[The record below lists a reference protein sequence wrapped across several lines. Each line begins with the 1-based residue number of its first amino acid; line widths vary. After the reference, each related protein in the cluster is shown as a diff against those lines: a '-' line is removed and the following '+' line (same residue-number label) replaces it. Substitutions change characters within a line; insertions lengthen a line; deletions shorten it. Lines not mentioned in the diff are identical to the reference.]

1 MQSVNSQL
9 ALLSGNPPTL
19 TEFNLERDTRPKRN
33 YFRLLGEA
41 LQGNTHVSSLQ
52 LNIGT
57 EWMMD
62 LDISSIRASPV
73 VSFLRSSA
81 SLRKVVL
88 DNGDTSLDV
97 DEEVIRCFFE
107 SIVEN
112 PSIED
117 LSVNEDFSISAA
129 VVRILESTITCSF
142 RSLTLPV
149 WDADQSNAVA
159 AVLRAH
165 QTLERIRLV
174 FMQEVDFDGE
184 LSVIV
189 KSLFHH
195 GSLRDLE
202 IEVYLAIEDHTRFV
216 NATSMALLEATT
228 KLDSLTVNFT
238 FSESGAQRFAKALM
252 QHESLTR
259 LTLVDASFDNDKAM
273 SAFVAIMKA
282 RSAMK
287 GFSELSFKIDDDLF
301 FETSGRFPGSYIANL
316 LCGPCG
322 SFVKVLR
329 VDTFAAL
336 KGLWSG
342 MEARKGYQ
350 SRVLYCIKMPT
361 VIHEPDNNELPDVA
375 LRKSNRA
382 MVRLIPDLLYLRE
395 LWLGQVPHDVDVFV
409 CAIQKNSSLYG
420 VWFNPDVGFGE
431 LEYVKYFLRVF
442 GERNAKLPT
451 LLVGHQQLQPEN
463 NVHSLEHSTIRL
475 LPELLSA
482 AQQMPRVALGY
493 MLTGLLASIGNVG
506 PSEHSFKRRREE
518 PQD

>member
-19 TEFNLERDTRPKRN
+19 TEFNLEEHTRPTRN

-41 LQGNTHVSSLQ
+41 LQGNTHVSSLH

-57 EWMMD
+57 EWMD
-62 LDISSIRASPV
+62 LDISSIHASPV
-73 VSFLRSSA
+73 LSFLRSSA

-88 DNGDTSLDV
+88 HGRTVLDV

-117 LSVNEDFSISAA
+117 LIVNEYSISAA
-129 VVRILESTITCSF
+129 VVRILESTTCSF

-202 IEVYLAIEDHTRFV
+202 IEVYLAIEDHTHFV

-301 FETSGRFPGSYIANL
+301 FETFGRLPGSYIANL

-342 MEARKGYQ
+342 MEATKGYQ

-361 VIHEPDNNELPDVA
+361 VINETDNNELPDPIDVA

-409 CAIQKNSSLYG
+409 CAMQKNSSLHG

-431 LEYVKYFLRVF
+431 LEYVEYFLRVF
-442 GERNAKLPT
+442 GERNAKLPA

-463 NVHSLEHSTIRL
+463 NAHSLEHSTICL
-475 LPELLSA
+475 LPELFSA
-482 AQQMPRVALGY
+482 AQQMPRVA
-493 MLTGLLASIGNVG
+493 TC
-506 PSEHSFKRRREE
+506 
-518 PQD
+518 